1 METLLVIFMVM
12 TSIVLISVILLQPD
26 RSLTT
31 AKTESVLDQE
41 KDGIEKFTEYVAIL
55 FLVLA
60 IIYNVIS

>member
-1 METLLVIFMVM
+1 METLLVVFMVM

>member
-1 METLLVIFMVM
+1 MVM
-12 TSIVLISVILLQPD
+12 TSIVLISGILLQPD

-31 AKTESVLDQE
+31 AKTESVLDQR
-41 KDGIEKFTEYVAIL
+41 KNWNWKFTEYIAIL